1 MNAFAFID
9 GDWKAIKS
17 AHCFH
22 EGIGFVKLYSIR
34 AHDGD
39 DWKVMEL
46 GKELHLVGASN
57 D

>member
-1 MNAFAFID
+1 MNAYAFVD
-9 GDWKAIKS
+9 GDWTAIKS
-17 AHCFH
+17 AYCFH

-39 DWKVMEL
+39 DWKVIEL